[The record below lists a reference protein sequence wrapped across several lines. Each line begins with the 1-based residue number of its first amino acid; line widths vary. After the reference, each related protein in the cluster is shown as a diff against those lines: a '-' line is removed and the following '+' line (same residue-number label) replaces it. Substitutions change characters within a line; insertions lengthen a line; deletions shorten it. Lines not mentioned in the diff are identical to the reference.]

1 MYHGET
7 YQYEFFHGGGPYRI
21 ETGPFICSA
30 NQWTGFY
37 KIGTSVM
44 KKLEDQ
50 FLMSYTPSLFT
61 GHVVRLLSFRYVVRA
76 YTCSNEEI
84 TNFFLGFLFA
94 SDFHTDYGIVPTN
107 SNSR

>member
-37 KIGTSVM
+37 KIGTAVM

-50 FLMSYTPSLFT
+50 FLMNYTPLLFT
-61 GHVVRLLSFRYVVRA
+61 EHVVRLLSFRYVVRA
-76 YTCSNEEI
+76 
-84 TNFFLGFLFA
+84 
-94 SDFHTDYGIVPTN
+94 
-107 SNSR
+107 